1 MYQQILRK
9 FFVHISLFFLGLVT
23 VKGQESLNTLIFR
36 GNRSFDKQKYGEA
49 TSTFSEAVKKNEKD
63 FGAHY
68 NLGNSL
74 YKIKKY
80 DEAIAEYQKAQKN
93 TNNKDEKAASYY
105 NEGNA
110 HLQNGDGEK
119 AVNAYKNAL
128 KFDPDNEAILK
139 NLQIAKKKQKQ
150 KDNKQNQ
157 QNQQQNQQNQQNKN
171 QDNNQNQQGDQ
182 NQENKNN
189 NTKNQPNG
197 NIGDQN
203 KGKGNQGAEK
213 QNQKNEP
220 QNPNDQN
227 KIPKD
232 LQKLILQRSA
242 NQERETAKK
251 LLNKNGYYSPESNT
265 KDW

>member
-1 MYQQILRK
+1 MLRK
-9 FFVHISLFFLGLVT
+9 FFVHISLFFLGLIA
-23 VKGQESLNTLIFR
+23 VKAQESLNTLIFR

-80 DEAIAEYQKAQKN
+80 DEAIAEYQKAQKI

-157 QNQQQNQQNQQNKN
+157 QNQQQNQQNNQNKN

-182 NQENKNN
+182 NHENKNN

>member
-1 MYQQILRK
+1 MLRK
-9 FFVHISLFFLGLVT
+9 FFVHISLIFLGLVT
-23 VKGQESLNTLIFR
+23 VKAQESLNTLIFR

-128 KFDPDNEAILK
+128 KYDPDNEAILK

-157 QNQQQNQQNQQNKN
+157 QNQQQNQQNNQNKN

-220 QNPNDQN
+220 QNPNEPN

>member
-9 FFVHISLFFLGLVT
+9 FFVHISLFFLGLIA
-23 VKGQESLNTLIFR
+23 VKAQESLNTLIFR

-150 KDNKQNQ
+150 KDNTQNQ
-157 QNQQQNQQNQQNKN
+157 QNQQQNQQNNQNKN

-220 QNPNDQN
+220 QDPNDPN

>member
-1 MYQQILRK
+1 MLRK
-9 FFVHISLFFLGLVT
+9 FFVHISLIFLGLVT
-23 VKGQESLNTLIFR
+23 VKAQESLNTLIFR

-157 QNQQQNQQNQQNKN
+157 QNQQQNQQNNQNKN

-203 KGKGNQGAEK
+203 KGKGKQGAEK

-220 QNPNDQN
+220 QNPKDQN

>member
-1 MYQQILRK
+1 MLRK
-9 FFVHISLFFLGLVT
+9 FFVHISLIFLGLIA
-23 VKGQESLNTLIFR
+23 VKAQESLNTLIFR

-128 KFDPDNEAILK
+128 KYDPDNEAILK

-157 QNQQQNQQNQQNKN
+157 QNQQQNQQNNQNKN

-203 KGKGNQGAEK
+203 KGKGKQGAEK

-220 QNPNDQN
+220 QNPNDPN

>member
-1 MYQQILRK
+1 MLRK
-9 FFVHISLFFLGLVT
+9 FFVHISLIFLGLVT
-23 VKGQESLNTLIFR
+23 VKAQESLNTLIFR

-157 QNQQQNQQNQQNKN
+157 QNQQQNQQNNQDKN

-220 QNPNDQN
+220 QNPNDPN

>member
-1 MYQQILRK
+1 MLRK
-9 FFVHISLFFLGLVT
+9 FFVHISLIFLGLVT
-23 VKGQESLNTLIFR
+23 VKAQESLNTLIFR

-128 KFDPDNEAILK
+128 KYDPDNEAILK

-157 QNQQQNQQNQQNKN
+157 QNQQQNQQNNQNKN

-220 QNPNDQN
+220 QNPKDQN

>member
-1 MYQQILRK
+1 MLRK
-9 FFVHISLFFLGLVT
+9 FFVHISLIFLGLVT
-23 VKGQESLNTLIFR
+23 VKAQESLNTLIFR

-128 KFDPDNEAILK
+128 KYDPDNEAILK

-157 QNQQQNQQNQQNKN
+157 QNQQQNQQNNQNKN
-171 QDNNQNQQGDQ
+171 QDNHQNQQGDQ

-220 QNPNDQN
+220 QDPNDPN

>member
-1 MYQQILRK
+1 MLRK
-9 FFVHISLFFLGLVT
+9 FFVHISLIFLGLVT
-23 VKGQESLNTLIFR
+23 VKAQESLNTLIFR

-157 QNQQQNQQNQQNKN
+157 QNQQQNQQNKQNKN

-220 QNPNDQN
+220 QNPNDPN

>member
-1 MYQQILRK
+1 MLRK
-9 FFVHISLFFLGLVT
+9 FFVHISLFFLGLIA
-23 VKGQESLNTLIFR
+23 VKAQESLNTLIFR

-157 QNQQQNQQNQQNKN
+157 QNQQQNQQNNQNKN
-171 QDNNQNQQGDQ
+171 QDNHQNQQGDQ

-213 QNQKNEP
+213 QNQKSEP
-220 QNPNDQN
+220 QNPNDPN

>member
-1 MYQQILRK
+1 MLRK
-9 FFVHISLFFLGLVT
+9 FFVHISLFFLGLIAI
-23 VKGQESLNTLIFR
+23 KAQESLNTLIFR

-157 QNQQQNQQNQQNKN
+157 QNQQQNQQNKQNKN

-220 QNPNDQN
+220 QDPNDPN

>member
-1 MYQQILRK
+1 MLRK
-9 FFVHISLFFLGLVT
+9 FFVHISLIFLGLVT
-23 VKGQESLNTLIFR
+23 VKAQESLNTLIFR

-49 TSTFSEAVKKNEKD
+49 ISTFSEAVKKNEKD

-128 KFDPDNEAILK
+128 KYDPDNEAILK

-150 KDNKQNQ
+150 KDNTQNQ
-157 QNQQQNQQNQQNKN
+157 QNQQQNQQNNQNKN

-220 QNPNDQN
+220 QNPKDQN

>member
-1 MYQQILRK
+1 MLRK
-9 FFVHISLFFLGLVT
+9 FFVHISLFFLGLIA
-23 VKGQESLNTLIFR
+23 VKAQESLNTLIFR

-157 QNQQQNQQNQQNKN
+157 QNQQQNQQNKQNKN

-220 QNPNDQN
+220 QNPNDPN

>member
-1 MYQQILRK
+1 MLRK
-9 FFVHISLFFLGLVT
+9 FFVHISLIFLGLVT
-23 VKGQESLNTLIFR
+23 VKAQESLNTLIFR

-128 KFDPDNEAILK
+128 KYDPDNEAILK

-157 QNQQQNQQNQQNKN
+157 QNQQKNQQNNQNKN
-171 QDNNQNQQGDQ
+171 QDNHQNQQGDQ

-220 QNPNDQN
+220 QNPNDPN

>member
-1 MYQQILRK
+1 MLRK
-9 FFVHISLFFLGLVT
+9 FFVHISLIFLGLVT
-23 VKGQESLNTLIFR
+23 VKAQESLNTLIFR

-68 NLGNSL
+68 NFGNSL

-157 QNQQQNQQNQQNKN
+157 QNQQQNQQNNQNKN

-220 QNPNDQN
+220 QNPNDPN

>member
-1 MYQQILRK
+1 MLRK
-9 FFVHISLFFLGLVT
+9 FFVHISLFFLGLIA
-23 VKGQESLNTLIFR
+23 VKAQESLNTLIFR

-157 QNQQQNQQNQQNKN
+157 QNQQQNQQNNQNKN

-220 QNPNDQN
+220 QNPNDPN

-232 LQKLILQRSA
+232 LQKLVLQRSA

>member
-1 MYQQILRK
+1 MLRK
-9 FFVHISLFFLGLVT
+9 FFVHISLIFLGLIAVRA
-23 VKGQESLNTLIFR
+23 QESLNTLIFR

-157 QNQQQNQQNQQNKN
+157 QNQQQNQQNNQNKN

-220 QNPNDQN
+220 QDPNDPN

>member
-1 MYQQILRK
+1 MLRK
-9 FFVHISLFFLGLVT
+9 FFVHISLIFLGLVT
-23 VKGQESLNTLIFR
+23 VKAQESLNTLIFR

-49 TSTFSEAVKKNEKD
+49 ISTFSEAVKKNEKD

-157 QNQQQNQQNQQNKN
+157 QNQQQNQQNNQNKN

-203 KGKGNQGAEK
+203 KGKGKQGAEK

-220 QNPNDQN
+220 QNPKDQN

>member
-1 MYQQILRK
+1 MLRK
-9 FFVHISLFFLGLVT
+9 FFVHISLFFLGLIA
-23 VKGQESLNTLIFR
+23 VKAQESLNTLIFR

-157 QNQQQNQQNQQNKN
+157 QNQQQNQQNNQNKN
-171 QDNNQNQQGDQ
+171 QDNHQNQQGDQ

-220 QNPNDQN
+220 QDPNDPN

>member
-1 MYQQILRK
+1 MLRK
-9 FFVHISLFFLGLVT
+9 FFVHISLFFLGLIA
-23 VKGQESLNTLIFR
+23 VKAQESLNTLIFR

-80 DEAIAEYQKAQKN
+80 EEAIAEYQKAQKN

-157 QNQQQNQQNQQNKN
+157 QNQQQNQQNNQNKN

-220 QNPNDQN
+220 QDPNDPN

>member
-1 MYQQILRK
+1 MLRK
-9 FFVHISLFFLGLVT
+9 FFVHISLIFLGLIA
-23 VKGQESLNTLIFR
+23 VKAQESLNTLIFR

-157 QNQQQNQQNQQNKN
+157 QNQQQNQQNNQNKN

-213 QNQKNEP
+213 QNQKSEP
-220 QNPNDQN
+220 QNPNDPN

>member
-1 MYQQILRK
+1 MLRK
-9 FFVHISLFFLGLVT
+9 FFVHISLFFLGLIA
-23 VKGQESLNTLIFR
+23 VKAQESLNTLIFR

-157 QNQQQNQQNQQNKN
+157 QNQQQNQQNKN

-220 QNPNDQN
+220 QNPNDPN

>member
-1 MYQQILRK
+1 MLRK
-9 FFVHISLFFLGLVT
+9 FFVHISLFFLGLIA
-23 VKGQESLNTLIFR
+23 VKAQESLNTLIFR

-128 KFDPDNEAILK
+128 KYDPDNEAILK

-157 QNQQQNQQNQQNKN
+157 QNQQQNQQNNQNKN
-171 QDNNQNQQGDQ
+171 QDNHQNQQGDQ

-203 KGKGNQGAEK
+203 KGKGKQGAEK

-220 QNPNDQN
+220 QNPKDQN

>member
-1 MYQQILRK
+1 MLRK
-9 FFVHISLFFLGLVT
+9 FFVHISLIFLGLVT
-23 VKGQESLNTLIFR
+23 VKAQESLNTLIFR

-49 TSTFSEAVKKNEKD
+49 ISTFSEAVKKNEKD

-128 KFDPDNEAILK
+128 KYDPDNEAILK

-157 QNQQQNQQNQQNKN
+157 QNQQQNQQNNQNKN

-203 KGKGNQGAEK
+203 KGKGKQGAEK

>member
-1 MYQQILRK
+1 MLRK
-9 FFVHISLFFLGLVT
+9 FFVHISLIFLGLVT
-23 VKGQESLNTLIFR
+23 VKAQESLNTLIFR

-49 TSTFSEAVKKNEKD
+49 ISTFSEAVKKNEKD

-128 KFDPDNEAILK
+128 KYDPDNEAILK

-157 QNQQQNQQNQQNKN
+157 QNQQQNQQNNQNKN
-171 QDNNQNQQGDQ
+171 QDNNPNQQGDQ

-220 QNPNDQN
+220 QDSNDPN

>member
-1 MYQQILRK
+1 MLRK
-9 FFVHISLFFLGLVT
+9 FFVHISLIFLGLVT
-23 VKGQESLNTLIFR
+23 VKAQESLNTLIFR

-171 QDNNQNQQGDQ
+171 QDNHQNQQGDQ

-220 QNPNDQN
+220 QDPNEPN

>member
-1 MYQQILRK
+1 MLRK
-9 FFVHISLFFLGLVT
+9 FFVHISLFFLGLIA
-23 VKGQESLNTLIFR
+23 VKAQESLNTLIFR

-128 KFDPDNEAILK
+128 KYDPDNEAILK

-157 QNQQQNQQNQQNKN
+157 QNQQQNQQNNQNKN
-171 QDNNQNQQGDQ
+171 QDNHQNQQGDQ

-213 QNQKNEP
+213 QNQKSEP
-220 QNPNDQN
+220 QNPNDPN

>member
-1 MYQQILRK
+1 MLRK
-9 FFVHISLFFLGLVT
+9 FFVHISLFFLGLIA
-23 VKGQESLNTLIFR
+23 VKAQESLNTLIFR

-93 TNNKDEKAASYY
+93 TKNKDEKAASYY

-157 QNQQQNQQNQQNKN
+157 QNQQQNQQNNQNKN

-220 QNPNDQN
+220 QNPNDPN

>member
-1 MYQQILRK
+1 MLRK
-9 FFVHISLFFLGLVT
+9 FFVHISLIFLGLID
-23 VKGQESLNTLIFR
+23 VKAQESLNTLIFR

-220 QNPNDQN
+220 QDPNDPN

>member
-1 MYQQILRK
+1 MLRK
-9 FFVHISLFFLGLVT
+9 FFVHISLIFLGLVT
-23 VKGQESLNTLIFR
+23 VKAQESLNTLIFR

-49 TSTFSEAVKKNEKD
+49 ISTFSEAVKKNEKD

-128 KFDPDNEAILK
+128 KYDPDNEAILK

-157 QNQQQNQQNQQNKN
+157 QNQQQNQQNNQNKN
-171 QDNNQNQQGDQ
+171 QDNHQNQQGDQ

-203 KGKGNQGAEK
+203 KGKGSQGAEK

-220 QNPNDQN
+220 QDPNDPN

>member
-1 MYQQILRK
+1 MLRK
-9 FFVHISLFFLGLVT
+9 FFVHISLFFLGLIA
-23 VKGQESLNTLIFR
+23 VKAQESLNTLIFR

-128 KFDPDNEAILK
+128 KYDPDNEAILK

-157 QNQQQNQQNQQNKN
+157 QNQQQNQQNNQDKN

-220 QNPNDQN
+220 QNPNDPN

>member
-1 MYQQILRK
+1 MLKK
-9 FFVHISLFFLGLVT
+9 FFVHISLIFLGLVT
-23 VKGQESLNTLIFR
+23 VKAQESLNTLIFR

-157 QNQQQNQQNQQNKN
+157 QNQQQNQQNNQNKN

-220 QNPNDQN
+220 QNPNDPN

>member
-1 MYQQILRK
+1 MLRK
-9 FFVHISLFFLGLVT
+9 FFVHISLIFLGLVT
-23 VKGQESLNTLIFR
+23 VKAQESLNTLIFR

-157 QNQQQNQQNQQNKN
+157 QNQQKNQQNNQNKN

-213 QNQKNEP
+213 QNQKSEP
-220 QNPNDQN
+220 QNPNDPN

>member
-1 MYQQILRK
+1 MLRK
-9 FFVHISLFFLGLVT
+9 FFVHISLIFLGLVT
-23 VKGQESLNTLIFR
+23 VKAQESLNTLIFR

-128 KFDPDNEAILK
+128 KYDPDNEAILK

-157 QNQQQNQQNQQNKN
+157 QNQQQNQQNNQNKN

-197 NIGDQN
+197 NIGEQN

-220 QNPNDQN
+220 QNPNDPN

>member
-1 MYQQILRK
+1 MLRK
-9 FFVHISLFFLGLVT
+9 FFVHISLFFLGLIA
-23 VKGQESLNTLIFR
+23 VKAQESLNTLIFR

-150 KDNKQNQ
+150 KDNKKNQ
-157 QNQQQNQQNQQNKN
+157 QNQQQNQQNNQNKN

-220 QNPNDQN
+220 QDPNDPN

>member
-1 MYQQILRK
+1 MLRK
-9 FFVHISLFFLGLVT
+9 FFVHISLFFLGLIA
-23 VKGQESLNTLIFR
+23 VKAQESLNTLIFR

-93 TNNKDEKAASYY
+93 TNNKYEKAASYY

-157 QNQQQNQQNQQNKN
+157 QNQQQNQQNNQNKN

-220 QNPNDQN
+220 QNPNDPN

>member
-9 FFVHISLFFLGLVT
+9 FFVHISLFFLGLIA
-23 VKGQESLNTLIFR
+23 VKAQESLNTLIFR

-128 KFDPDNEAILK
+128 KYDPDNEAILK

-157 QNQQQNQQNQQNKN
+157 QNQQQNQQNNQNKN

-220 QNPNDQN
+220 QNPNYPN

>member
-1 MYQQILRK
+1 MLRK
-9 FFVHISLFFLGLVT
+9 FFVHISLIFLGLVT
-23 VKGQESLNTLIFR
+23 VKAQESLNTLIFR

-150 KDNKQNQ
+150 KDNKQNH
-157 QNQQQNQQNQQNKN
+157 QNQQQNQQNNQNKN

-220 QNPNDQN
+220 QNPNDPN

>member
-1 MYQQILRK
+1 MLRK
-9 FFVHISLFFLGLVT
+9 FFVHISLIFLGLVT
-23 VKGQESLNTLIFR
+23 VKAQESLNTLIFR

-128 KFDPDNEAILK
+128 KYDPDNEAILK

-157 QNQQQNQQNQQNKN
+157 QSQQQNQQNNQNKN

-220 QNPNDQN
+220 QNPNDPN